1 MSFLSKKPDNEKTF
15 PKRNDGLTMLLCCLT
30 IWALYICFALLIN
43 NDLITPSSQ
52 NYYNYL
58 LDSFLHG
65 RVNVT
70 PPSTFDLSLYQNKWY
85 MYWGPAPILFLLPF
99 YLISHLQASDTLYT
113 LMGGAGNVI
122 LFYFVMM
129 KFQKYFSI
137 SLSLTAQAF
146 LLFSFGLASPNF
158 ILSLNGHIWFTCQ
171 IMAIGYLLLFY
182 LCFFMFLDC
191 EKLSLFLLA
200 TVFFF
205 LAVLSRYTLIFN

>member
-43 NDLITPSSQ
+43 GDLFTSSSQ

-58 LDSFLHG
+58 LDSFLQG

-85 MYWGPAPILFLLPF
+85 LYWGPTPILFILPF

-137 SLSLTAQAF
+137 SLSLPAQAF

-158 ILSLNGHIWFTCQ
+158 VLSLDGHVWFTCQ
-171 IMAIGYLLLFY
+171 IFAISYLLLFY
-182 LCFFMFLDC
+182 LCFFMFLDS
-191 EKLSLFLLA
+191 EKPSLFLLA
-200 TVFFF
+200 TV
-205 LAVLSRYTLIFN
+205 